1 MMTLSPA
8 ERTRL
13 VNILGMLG
21 SEHAGERAS
30 AAWLAAKLVR
40 DRGLSWSDVVP
51 SPAGS
56 IISNVSHGVAE
67 PISDLGLCLRHVE
80 QLTQWEQGFVRSLA
94 GRRNRSA
101 KQTAMLGR
109 LCETLRSRGLG

>member
-1 MMTLSPA
+1 MTTLSPA

-30 AAWLAAKLVR
+30 AAFLAAKLVR
-40 DRGLSWSDVVP
+40 DR
-51 SPAGS
+51 
-56 IISNVSHGVAE
+56 
-67 PISDLGLCLRHVE
+67 GLCLRHVE

-109 LCETLRSRGLG
+109 LCEALRSRGFG